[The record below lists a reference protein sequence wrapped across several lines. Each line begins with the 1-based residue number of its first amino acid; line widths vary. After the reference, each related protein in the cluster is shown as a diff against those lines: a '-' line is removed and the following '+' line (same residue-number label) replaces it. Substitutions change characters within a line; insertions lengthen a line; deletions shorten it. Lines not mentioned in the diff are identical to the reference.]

1 MVAQVSPGPGNIT
14 VVSIP
19 RDPVVPLYAC
29 SPWNG
34 LPGQVAD
41 PYSVERINATL
52 AAGGPECVRATV
64 EQQTGIYINDVIE
77 VDFVGFQRAI
87 NDVGGV
93 NVCLPFA
100 IDNPATGGEGS
111 GLHLAAGRPHIRGR
125 VAPPFLAPPHNLP
138 PRTEIPRVTPAH
150 APLAPTRH

>member
-1 MVAQVSPGPGNIT
+1 MVAHVSPGRGNIT

-19 RDPVVPLYAC
+19 RDTVVPLYAC

-64 EQQTGIYINDVIE
+64 EQQTGIYINDVIDL
-77 VDFVGFQRAI
+77 DFFAFHRPI
-87 NDVGGV
+87 NAFAAL

-100 IDNPATGGEGS
+100 TLNPATS
-111 GLHLAAGRPHIRGR
+111 
-125 VAPPFLAPPHNLP
+125 
-138 PRTEIPRVTPAH
+138 
-150 APLAPTRH
+150 